1 VPAVPQQ
8 FSVSSDYFN
17 IYKAY
22 SESSSLNILYRNT
35 EFNSLFHFNN
45 TRLYVN
51 LGTTNSFVSWK
62 TTQNDLKNNLE
73 LKQNYSS
80 VSLYST
86 FNNLFLDSKV
96 ILNNYQQKW
105 LFDYSIKMGFVNL
118 NRNNQ
123 EFDVSFRKTSVPI
136 SWNLL
141 YQAAGFNINSDQSF
155 YLTSVNFSV
164 SIDNLTLG
172 LSYERNISIKDKSSE
187 IYSMDAKPIYDN
199 IKFEI
204 KNRSDYLPVSFD
216 ISRTSLIMKSHLLM
230 NDVQFSS
237 INISDLSLLR
247 INSDIQLNCFNIP
260 LGLSISYNYLKGNV
274 SGNIESWPFT
284 DIIQSIVANRLNYQA
299 YGSVNVMESSLSS
312 KMIFKKFSI
321 KPVID
326 IYYINPDLTLQDW
339 QPVYLVFGI
348 KDYNENTD
356 CINYML
362 LGRAGTEAAVDIGIA
377 VVSLN
382 IYQFFPLLIRK
393 DNPQNI
399 NSGNSVTIFASSSS
413 PTKIS
418 GGTFLT
424 LTLTKSF

>member
-1 VPAVPQQ
+1 
-8 FSVSSDYFN
+8 
-17 IYKAY
+17 
-22 SESSSLNILYRNT
+22 
-35 EFNSLFHFNN
+35 
-45 TRLYVN
+45 VN

-105 LFDYSIKMGFVNL
+105 LFDYSIKMGLIGLKN
-118 NRNNQ
+118 NNQ
-123 EFDVSFRKTSVPI
+123 EFDLSFRKTSVPV

-155 YLTSVNFSV
+155 YLTSVNSSV

>member
-17 IYKAY
+17 IYKAH

-155 YLTSVNFSV
+155 YLTSVNSSV